1 MKNGYDVLDLVCLW
15 MEILIV
21 MVGEAPRLLNTG
33 VFGEV
38 FSSAESI
45 DGIFAILLV
54 REMGSASKQTNWL
67 HD

>member
-1 MKNGYDVLDLVCLW
+1 M
-15 MEILIV
+15 